1 MNNKIIL
8 YILTFLI
15 DLLLYFIQL
24 FYHLNSVDS
33 LFISLVF
40 VSHFYFYIGLYF
52 NLSLLLT
59 VLHVYIFLFIL
70 FSVFLSNVG
79 IKLIV
84 LMLCISI
91 HILWNLKSKCIL
103 NDYDEIKEFGYG
115 DIISIHTF
123 IITLVLIYQIV
134 KECYLIYSKGYE
146 RRIDSKT
153 SG

>member
-24 FYHLNSVDS
+24 FSHLNSVDS

-59 VLHVYIFLFIL
+59 ILHVYIFLFIL
-70 FSVFLSNVG
+70 FSVFVSNVG

-91 HILWNLKSKCIL
+91 QVLWNLKNKCIL

-115 DIISIHTF
+115 DIISICTF
-123 IITLVLIYQIV
+123 IITFILFVQIV
-134 KECYLIYSKGYE
+134 YTKNHLSCL
-146 RRIDSKT
+146 
-153 SG
+153 